1 MLERINTEGCSE
13 SGLGLV
19 PLCSQKAYGTIEA
32 MKIAAEKKWLLT
44 AGGVI
49 GLVGALL
56 AVSGNPANM
65 GICVACF
72 IRDTAGA
79 LKLHAA
85 PAVQYVRPEPI
96 AILLGSFIIS
106 LARKEFSPR
115 AGSSPVLRFFI
126 GAMVMIGALVF
137 LGCPLRM
144 VLRIAGGDLN
154 GVVGLLGF
162 ATGIGAGCIFLNRG
176 FTLGRA
182 HKTNKADGAALPV
195 AALVLLLVSIAVPAL
210 FASSTS
216 GPGSMRA
223 PLLLALVSAL
233 AVGMIA
239 QRARLCMAGGIRDA
253 ILLHDFNLLEGFAA
267 IFAAALVVNIVTGR
281 FHLGFEGQPI
291 AHAKHLWNF
300 LGLFVVGLGSSML
313 GGCPL
318 RQLIMAGEG
327 SGDSAASILGMLVG
341 AGVSHSF
348 GLAGAANDGPGLYGK
363 IAVIACIVILLAI
376 CIARTEKE

>member
-1 MLERINTEGCSE
+1 MAP
-13 SGLGLV
+13 LV
-19 PLCSQKAYGTIEA
+19 FGKAYGTITG
-32 MKIAAEKKWLLT
+32 MRIAKEKLWLLS

-49 GLVGALL
+49 GLAGAVL
-56 AVSGNPANM
+56 AIAGNPVNM
-65 GICVACF
+65 GLCIACF
-72 IRDTAGA
+72 VRDTAGA

-106 LARKEFSPR
+106 LSRKEFSPR

-162 ATGIGAGCIFLNRG
+162 ASGIGAGCVFINRG
-176 FTLGRA
+176 FSLGRA
-182 HKTNKADGAALPV
+182 RKTNTADGAALPS
-195 AALVLLLVSIAVPAL
+195 AALVLLLLSIAVPAL

-223 PLLLALVSAL
+223 PLVLSIVCGLV
-233 AVGMIA
+233 VGVLA

-253 ILLHDFNLLEGFAA
+253 ILLHDFNLLEGFLA
-267 IFAAALVVNIVTGR
+267 IFAAALVVNLVTGR
-281 FHLGFEGQPI
+281 FHLGFEGQPV

-300 LGLFVVGLGSSML
+300 LGLFVVGLGSVML

-318 RQLIMAGEG
+318 RQIIMAGEG
-327 SGDSAASILGMLVG
+327 SGDSAVSVLGMLVG
-341 AGVSHSF
+341 AGISHSF

-363 IAVIACIVILLAI
+363 VAVAACVVILLAI
-376 CIARTEKE
+376 CVARTERSDL

>member
-1 MLERINTEGCSE
+1 
-13 SGLGLV
+13 
-19 PLCSQKAYGTIEA
+19 
-32 MKIAAEKKWLLT
+32 MKISAEKKWFLA
-44 AGGVI
+44 AGGVV
-49 GLVGALL
+49 GLAGALL
-56 AVSGNPANM
+56 SVFGNPANM

-72 IRDTAGA
+72 LRDTAGA
-79 LKLHAA
+79 LKLHSAS
-85 PAVQYVRPEPI
+85 AVQYVRPEPI
-96 AILLGSFIIS
+96 AILLGSFIMS
-106 LARKEFSPR
+106 VSRKEFSPR
-115 AGSSPVLRFFI
+115 AGSSPVLRFLI

-162 ATGIGAGCIFLNRG
+162 SCGIGVGCIFLNNG

-182 HKTNKADGAALPV
+182 RKTNSADGAALPS
-195 AALVLLLVSIAVPAL
+195 AALLLLLLSLILPSL
-210 FASSTS
+210 FASSES

-223 PLLLALVSAL
+223 PVLLALL
-233 AVGMIA
+233 CGLIVGAIA
-239 QRARLCMAGGIRDA
+239 QRARFCMAGGIRDA
-253 ILLHDFNLLEGFAA
+253 ILIHDFNLLEGFAA
-267 IFAAALVVNIVTGR
+267 IFVAALIVNLVTGR

-327 SGDSAASILGMLVG
+327 SGDSAMSVLGMLVG
-341 AGVSHSF
+341 AGISHSF

-363 IAVIACIVILLAI
+363 VAVVACIVILLAI
-376 CIARTEKE
+376 CALRTEKE